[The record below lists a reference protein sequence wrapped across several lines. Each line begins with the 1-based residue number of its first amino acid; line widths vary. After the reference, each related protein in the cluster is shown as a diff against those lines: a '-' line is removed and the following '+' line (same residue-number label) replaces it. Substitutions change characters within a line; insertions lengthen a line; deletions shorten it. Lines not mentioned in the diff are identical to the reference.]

1 MTGCNVLSVLDNEP
15 TPRQRASRRFLRGTQ
30 LPSTTRT
37 AVLGLD
43 NLERKFGFGGSAVA
57 LALAAFFIPHLVKNT
72 TIHVT
77 AKPLARNVCPSGY
90 TLLKTA
96 CSKAVVT
103 HPSYWLLQFF
113 VFLVV
118 GVALLAF
125 SFFRKRAGVIVG
137 SLLLAFVTGSAGL
150 FYMALGAW
158 LAVRAFRLG
167 KYGDATFRGA
177 NIRARERAQE
187 RRAARGTKNKRPSEP
202 ASSSHSRTPAPSKR
216 YTPKKTNRR

>member
-1 MTGCNVLSVLDNEP
+1 M
-15 TPRQRASRRFLRGTQ
+15 
-30 LPSTTRT
+30 PSTTRQ

-43 NLERKFGFGGSAVA
+43 NLERKFSFGGAAVA
-57 LALAAFFIPHLVKNT
+57 LVLAALFIPHLVKNT

-77 AKPLARNVCPSGY
+77 SKPLAGHVCPPGY
-90 TLLKTA
+90 SLAKTV
-96 CSKAVVT
+96 CSKAELT

-177 NIRARERAQE
+177 NVRARERAQE
-187 RRAARGTKNKRPSEP
+187 RRAARGAKSTK
-202 ASSSHSRTPAPSKR
+202 SSGPVSSTHSRTPAPSKR